1 MNLKETKVTP
11 FPAAEFIDV
20 NGITLEV
27 FSAGDPGGSPIV
39 LCHGW
44 PECAYSWRHQIAPLV
59 DAGHHVMV
67 PNQRGYGRSSRP
79 EPVADYDIHHL
90 CGDLLGLLDHF
101 GHRDAV
107 FVGHDW
113 GAIVVWNLAML
124 HPSRVRGVV
133 NLSVPFLERPADD
146 PIDTFEAAMGSDFY
160 IVHFNRRPGVAD
172 ASFDANIENFLR
184 NIYRTRQWHEEPRN
198 QPAGE
203 TIIDLATSADPSGE
217 LMMSEADLAVFVAT
231 FKRSGFTGG
240 LNWYRNFSRNW
251 ETTAEMRQRVDQPA
265 LMLHGRYDMV
275 PQNPRLETYVPDVET
290 CTLECGHWIQQ
301 EQPEETNRLIL
312 DWLAR
317 RMA

>member
-1 MNLKETKVTP
+1 MTP
-11 FPAAEFIDV
+11 FPTAEFIDV

-27 FSAGDPGGSPIV
+27 FSAGDPRGQPIV

-59 DAGHHVMV
+59 DAGHHVIV

-160 IVHFNRRPGVAD
+160 IVHFNRQPGVAD
-172 ASFDANIENFLR
+172 RSFEANTANFLR
-184 NIYRTRQWHEEPRN
+184 NIYRTGQWRDQPR
-198 QPAGE
+198 
-203 TIIDLATSADPSGE
+203 DLGPGMMLINMAEANAADMPGQ
-217 LMMSEADLAVFVAT
+217 LMMSEAELAVFIAS
-231 FKRSGFTGG
+231 FEQSGFTGG
-240 LNWYRNFSRNW
+240 INWYRNFSRNW

-265 LMLHGRYDMV
+265 LMVHGRYDMV
-275 PQNPRLETYVPDVET
+275 PQSPRLETYVPDVEVR
-290 CTLECGHWIQQ
+290 TLACGHWIQQ